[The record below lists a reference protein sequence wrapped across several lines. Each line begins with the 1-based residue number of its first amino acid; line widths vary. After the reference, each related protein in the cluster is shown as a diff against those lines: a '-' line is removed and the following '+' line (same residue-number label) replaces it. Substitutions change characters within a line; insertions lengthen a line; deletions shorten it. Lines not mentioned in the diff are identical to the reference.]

1 MKCERILVPVDFSA
15 DSERALDY
23 AVQFAVP
30 FDASLTLMHVTY
42 IPDPP
47 GFNLDAVI
55 RRAETDRRQDLLAYQ
70 KRTSDAGLLSDTHM
84 DRGLPALKIVEAAQ
98 HGEVDLI
105 VMGTHGR
112 TGLKHLL
119 LGSVAERVVQ
129 LASCPVIVVPN
140 QA

>member
-15 DSERALDY
+15 DSEHALDY

-30 FDASLTLMHVTY
+30 FGASLTLMHVTY

-55 RRAETDRRQDLLAYQ
+55 RRTETDRRQDLLAYQ
-70 KRTSDAGLLSDTHM
+70 ERISDAGVLSDVHM
-84 DRGLPALKIVEAAQ
+84 DRGLPALKIAEMAR
-98 HGEVDLI
+98 HGEADLI

-119 LGSVAERVVQ
+119 LGSVAQRVIQ
-129 LASCPVIVVPN
+129 LSSCPVVVVPKR
-140 QA
+140 A